1 MTKTENETWTIFD
14 KRTGKI
20 VMTGHFNNYNE
31 PSYHKPSYYEP
42 TAAIRDKEIII
53 KILNQAYADK
63 MVDKDKYSSLLQLI
77 KEENNHSV
85 AVIRRDDL
93 GLLLTIYTIK
103 EKSTSGR

>member
-1 MTKTENETWTIFD
+1 MIKEENETWTLFN
-14 KRTGKI
+14 KETGEV

-31 PSYHKPSYYEP
+31 PTYYKP

-53 KILNQAYADK
+53 KILNQSYADK

-85 AVIRRDDL
+85 AVIRRDNL
-93 GLLLTIYTIK
+93 GLLLTIYTLKGEID
-103 EKSTSGR
+103 

>member
-1 MTKTENETWTIFD
+1 MTNKENGTLTLFD
-14 KRTGKI
+14 KSTGEV
-20 VMTGHFNNYNE
+20 VMTTRLNNYNE
-31 PSYHKPSYYEP
+31 PTYYKP

-53 KILNQAYADK
+53 KILNQSYADK

-93 GLLLTIYTIK
+93 GLLLTIYTLK
-103 EKSTSGR
+103 GATN